1 MTPLSRVVAAALEN
15 CDELWWPKL
24 AAQLVSNR
32 AIELEKECGLS
43 FGNYSTS
50 SLLGVQALALF
61 DFPLDGEQHCVK
73 SIRLEALAPLIEGHF
88 RKKGVS
94 FYSAEDQSGS
104 LLVEVLKAAFEL
116 IGLIPSLRLSVL
128 DLVKILH
135 VLVPQ
140 DATSDVSFS
149 EPEIPFSIFVSVPKE
164 RVPHASL
171 RVAEAII
178 HEAMHLQLSLVERVV
193 PLVCGDEQPFYS
205 PWKQTIRNTTGILHG
220 IYVFAVINSWLER
233 LPASLCSDYTNRR
246 RAEIERQLK
255 LNIAFPESAELTP
268 IGCLLARAIMSRF
281 EVASLSIRNV

>member
-15 CDELWWPKL
+15 SDELWWPKL
-24 AAQLVSNR
+24 AAQLVSSR
-32 AIELEKECGLS
+32 SIELEKEYGLS

-50 SLLGVQALALF
+50 SLLAEQALALF

-73 SIRLEALAPLIEGHF
+73 SIRLEVLAPLIEGYF

-94 FYSAEDQSGS
+94 FYSAADQSGA
-104 LLVEVLKAAFEL
+104 LLAEVLKAAFKL

-128 DLVKILH
+128 DLVKSLH

-149 EPEIPFSIFVSVPKE
+149 EPAIPFSIFVSVPKE
-164 RVPHASL
+164 PVADASL

-193 PLVCGDEQPFYS
+193 PLVCGDEQRFYS
-205 PWKQTIRNTTGILHG
+205 PWKQAIRNTAGILHG
-220 IYVFAVINSWLER
+220 IYVFAVIDSWLER

-246 RAEIERQLK
+246 RTEIGRQLK

-268 IGCLLARAIMSRF
+268 KGCLLARTIMSRF
-281 EVASLSIRNV
+281 AVANLSVRNV